1 MLSILLGFLG
11 YSILNIAQATQK
23 IGLKLAKQKKLKGW
37 TLWAAATAS
46 TSVSIFIVLYAVSL
60 GSAALVGAMAGT
72 GLASL
77 AVFAHFVMKERVG
90 KKEITGIGIIIG
102 GAALIGYLAK
112 ENPQPTFLIQRLFI
126 MLGIVIAA
134 YVILWLIF
142 INNTSIAGIII
153 GGFAGAL
160 GGFIPLFQKISTS
173 DFGKASAFFKD
184 TASGQEATVWS
195 GLLSIFANPYAIIWI
210 LISFISVAVL
220 QFSYKRDKAIRIIPS
235 FSANCLIIPVIGGV
249 ICFLEQLHAL
259 QWLGVALILGGLFF
273 LTVKLKPKHN

>member
-1 MLSILLGFLG
+1 MFSILLGFLG

-23 IGLKLAKQKKLKGW
+23 IGLRVAKDKKLKGW
-37 TLWAAATAS
+37 TLWIVATFF

-60 GSAALVGAMAGT
+60 GSASLVGAMAGT

-77 AVFAHFVMKERVG
+77 AVFSHFVMKERVG
-90 KKEITGIGIIIG
+90 KKEIAGIAIIIA

-112 ENPQPTFLIQRLFI
+112 ENTRPTFLLERLFI
-126 MLGIVIAA
+126 MLGIVITA
-134 YVILWLIF
+134 YIILWLVF
-142 INNTSIAGIII
+142 IKKDSIAGIII

-173 DFGKASAFFKD
+173 DVGKASSFFPQP
-184 TASGQEATVWS
+184 ASGQEAALWDS
-195 GLLSIFANPYAIIWI
+195 LLAIFANPYAIIWI

-220 QFSYKRDKAIRIIPS
+220 QFSYKRDQAIRIIPS

-249 ICFLEQLHAL
+249 ICFLEILHPL
-259 QWLGVALILGGLFF
+259 QWLGVVMILGGLFL
-273 LTVKLKPKHN
+273 LTVKLKS

>member
-1 MLSILLGFLG
+1 MFSILLGFLG

-23 IGLKLAKQKKLKGW
+23 IGLRVAKDKKLKGW
-37 TLWAAATAS
+37 TLWIVATFF

-60 GSAALVGAMAGT
+60 GSASLVGAMAGT

-77 AVFAHFVMKERVG
+77 AVFSHFVMKERVG
-90 KKEITGIGIIIG
+90 KKEIAGIAIIIA

-112 ENPQPTFLIQRLFI
+112 ENTRPTFFLERLFI
-126 MLGIVIAA
+126 MLGIVITA
-134 YVILWLIF
+134 YIILWLVF
-142 INNTSIAGIII
+142 IKKDSIAGIII

-173 DFGKASAFFKD
+173 DVGKASSFFPQP
-184 TASGQEATVWS
+184 ASGQKAALWDS
-195 GLLSIFANPYAIIWI
+195 LLAIFANPYAIIWI

-220 QFSYKRDKAIRIIPS
+220 QFSYKRDQAIRIIPS

-249 ICFLEQLHAL
+249 ICFLEILHPL
-259 QWLGVALILGGLFF
+259 QWLGVVMILGGLFL
-273 LTVKLKPKHN
+273 LTVKLKS